1 MDFSRAMRSFTDETD
16 PDRWIKILIG
26 GVISLLSVLLIPIPI
41 VLGYQVEA
49 MRRAGEGDDRL
60 PAWDDWGGFFV
71 KGIIAIVVQLV
82 YALPVLLLA
91 CCMLAGLGSAG
102 AFDSRNAGQ
111 SLSQGMTAFTI
122 CLVCLMIP
130 LGILASIIAP
140 AATYRYVER
149 GDIGA
154 AFNLGAVVGLI
165 RARLGQYLVA
175 WLLAGVVL
183 PLVASTLSSILC
195 GLPLPWLS
203 FLTGVMGYNLFGQV
217 LGRSASAGVPT
228 SDLPPLP
235 TSY

>member
-16 PDRWIKILIG
+16 PDRWMKILIG
-26 GVISLLSVLLIPIPI
+26 GLVTLLSILVIPIPL
-41 VLGYQVEA
+41 VVGYQVEA

-71 KGIIAIVVQLV
+71 KGLIAIVIQLV

-111 SLSQGMTAFTI
+111 QLSQGMTAFMI

-130 LGILASIIAP
+130 LGILASIAAP
-140 AATYRYVER
+140 AATYRYLER

-154 AFNLGAVVGLI
+154 AFNLGAVFGLI

-175 WLLAGVVL
+175 WLLAGIVL
-183 PLVASTLSSILC
+183 PLVASVLSSILC
-195 GLPLPWLS
+195 GLPLPWLN
-203 FLTGVMGYNLFGQV
+203 FLTGVMGYNLYGQA
-217 LGRSASAGVPT
+217 LGRATPAAPPT
-228 SDLPPLP
+228 SEPLPLP
-235 TSY
+235 TAY

>member
-26 GVISLLSVLLIPIPI
+26 GVITLLSVLILPAAL

-60 PAWDDWGGFFV
+60 PAWDDWGGLFIKGLIAFV
-71 KGIIAIVVQLV
+71 IQLV
-82 YALPVLLLA
+82 YALPVLLLV
-91 CCMLAGLGSAG
+91 CCMLAGLGSTG
-102 AFDSRNAGQ
+102 ALDSRNAGQ
-111 SLSQGMTAFTI
+111 QLSQGMSLFVT
-122 CLVCLMIP
+122 CLTCLMVP
-130 LGILASIIAP
+130 LALLASIVAP
-140 AATYRYVER
+140 AATYRYIER
-149 GDIGA
+149 GDIGS
-154 AFNLGAVVGLI
+154 AFSLGAVFGLI

-175 WLLAGVVL
+175 WLLAAVVL
-183 PLVASTLSSILC
+183 PLVASALSSILC

-217 LGRSASAGVPT
+217 LGRSAPATTPT

-235 TSY
+235 ASY